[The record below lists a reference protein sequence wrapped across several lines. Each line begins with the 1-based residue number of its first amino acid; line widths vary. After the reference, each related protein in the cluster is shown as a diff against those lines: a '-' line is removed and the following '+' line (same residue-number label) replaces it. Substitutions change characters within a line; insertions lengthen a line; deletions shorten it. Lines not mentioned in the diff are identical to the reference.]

1 MKNLLLT
8 TASKLP
14 QHPSSPGVE
23 PEALN
28 VKEAAVKAGV
38 SRTLLYEA
46 LSPELAARRGWP
58 VLPSIVLGGRRLI
71 RVEALRA
78 WLASL
83 ETRAA

>member
-1 MKNLLLT
+1 MKDRLLAT
-8 TASKLP
+8 TSKLP
-14 QHPSSPGVE
+14 QQLFGPGIE
-23 PEALN
+23 PEVLN
-28 VKEAAVKAGV
+28 VKEAAAKAGV

-46 LSPELAARRGWP
+46 LSPELAAQRGWP

-83 ETRAA
+83 ESRAA